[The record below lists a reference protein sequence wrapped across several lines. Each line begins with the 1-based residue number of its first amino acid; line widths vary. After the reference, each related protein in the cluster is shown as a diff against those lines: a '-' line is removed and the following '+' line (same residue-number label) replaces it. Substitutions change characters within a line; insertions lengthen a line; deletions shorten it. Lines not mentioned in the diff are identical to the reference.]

1 MVLKKAVEK
10 EIRTAVLM
18 FEFLRNLVP
27 AFYVKWTDQK
37 KWTDPIE
44 TCTAH
49 FIQKMYF
56 IQYGNFKVS

>member
-10 EIRTAVLM
+10 EMRTAVLM

-37 KWTDPIE
+37 KWTDPID
-44 TCTAH
+44 TCTNVKYR
-49 FIQKMYF
+49 IY
-56 IQYGNFKVS
+56 NSCW